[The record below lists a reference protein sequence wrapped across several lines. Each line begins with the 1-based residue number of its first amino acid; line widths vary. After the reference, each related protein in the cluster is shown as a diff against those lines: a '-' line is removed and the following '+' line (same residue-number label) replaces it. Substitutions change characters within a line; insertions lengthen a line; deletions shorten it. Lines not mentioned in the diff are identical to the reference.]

1 MLTEKLINKNH
12 LMNHLI
18 NDQEYA
24 KIRMRTYR

>member
-1 MLTEKLINKNH
+1 MNILTEKLINK
-12 LMNHLI
+12 NHLI